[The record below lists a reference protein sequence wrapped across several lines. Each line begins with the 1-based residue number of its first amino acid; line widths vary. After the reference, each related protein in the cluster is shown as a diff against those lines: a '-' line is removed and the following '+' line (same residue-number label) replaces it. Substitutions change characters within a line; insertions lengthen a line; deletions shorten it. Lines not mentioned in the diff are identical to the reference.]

1 MLLSNR
7 KKAFRVFWE
16 AFAVLITLVVYIIPF
31 LFVILTASK
40 NKKEASWMNLSLPS
54 EWQLWDNI
62 KNVFA
67 TNDGMILRSFVNS
80 AVLTIV
86 SVAII
91 IIVTSLLAFVM
102 QRRNDKVTRIFSL
115 LILAGLIVP
124 SAIVP
129 TYWVLDFLHLSK
141 KLIGL
146 ITVEVAL
153 NISFATILYRG
164 FIGSVPRA
172 IDEAAIIDGCGTMR
186 LFLSV
191 ILPLLKPVTAAVAVV
206 STLHVYND
214 FVNPLYYLPGA
225 KNSTIQ
231 LSIYYFTGQYGS
243 DWNLVFADILI
254 ISIPVIILYILFNKQ
269 IVEGMVAGSVKG

>member
-1 MLLSNR
+1 MLLSKR
-7 KKAFRVFWE
+7 KKLMRLFFQIIAI
-16 AFAVLITLVVYIIPF
+16 LITVVVYIIPF
-31 LFVILTASK
+31 WFVILTASK
-40 NKKEASWMNLSLPS
+40 DKREASWMNLSLPGK
-54 EWQLWDNI
+54 WQLWDNI
-62 KNVFA
+62 REVFA

-80 AVLTIV
+80 TLLTVI

-91 IIVTSLLAFVM
+91 IVVTSLLAFVM
-102 QRRNDKVTRIFSL
+102 QRRNDRVTRIFSL

-141 KLIGL
+141 KLAGL

-172 IDEAAIIDGCGTMR
+172 IDEAAIIDGCGTLR
-186 LFLSV
+186 LFMSV